1 MMNLQEKLN
10 ALKADFEKQA
20 PKETLEI
27 MHKAT
32 EDLKKS
38 GILKRVL
45 QVGDAMPEFELENAE
60 GKWIRSKDILSN
72 KRIVLSFYRGRW

>member
-1 MMNLQEKLN
+1 
-10 ALKADFEKQA
+10 
-20 PKETLEI
+20 
-27 MHKAT
+27 
-32 EDLKKS
+32 
-38 GILKRVL
+38 L